1 MVHIGED
8 DNAAGRRLGVDP
20 RRRRSTGHA
29 LTVPAAP
36 ASTYRAQVSPAFDLY
51 ATAELTDYLAALGVT
66 HLYSSPLLRST
77 PGSAHGYDVVDQS
90 AADEQRGGEAG
101 RQALAMALRR
111 HGLGLVLDI
120 VPNHMGVA
128 LPEANPAW
136 WDVLK
141 LGAQSVYARWFDID
155 WSRGRLL
162 LPVLADSIEALADL
176 RLDGDLLRY
185 RNLRFPLAPGTAV
198 LREPRAVHDHQHYE
212 LVSWRHA
219 RIELNYRRFFAVSG
233 LAALRVEQQTVF
245 DATHRELLRWVA
257 AGDVDGLR
265 VDHPDGLTDPAGYLS
280 RLRAVAPDAALYVE
294 KVLEPGE
301 ELPADWPVAGTTGY
315 DALAEVDGVLV
326 DPAGEAAFTA
336 LDEALTGVRTRWPDL
351 VHDCKLD
358 VASGMLRAEVRRL
371 AALAPGLAGTE
382 AALAEVLACFP
393 VYRSYLPA
401 GAADL
406 ATAVAGARARRPDL
420 ESTLDALAPRLA
432 DPADPLAVR
441 FQQIS
446 GAVMAKGVEDTAY
459 YRWTRFVMLNE
470 VGGDPS
476 AFGLPVDRF
485 HAAMVRRLD
494 RWPAGMTTLSTHDT
508 KRSAD
513 VRARLAVLAELPD
526 DWAAA
531 VSRWSA
537 AAPPPDF
544 ALGHLLWQTVVG
556 AWPIDRERLHGYL
569 TKAMREARTATG
581 WDDPDTAFEER
592 MHAVA
597 DAVYEDPVLAA
608 DVSELADRIAPY
620 GWSNSL
626 TGALLQLAMPG
637 MPDTYQGGELWDY
650 SLVDP
655 DNRRPVDFATRRSLL
670 ARLDAGWLPPV
681 DETGAAKL
689 LVVSRALRLRRDR
702 PDAFGSYA
710 AMSATGPAADHCVAF
725 DRGGAVAVG
734 TRLPVRLARDG
745 GWRDTA
751 LPLPPGTWTDALTGA
766 THPGCAV
773 ALSEILAHYPV
784 ALLARP

>member
-1 MVHIGED
+1 
-8 DNAAGRRLGVDP
+8 
-20 RRRRSTGHA
+20 
-29 LTVPAAP
+29 VPAAP
-36 ASTYRAQVSPAFDLY
+36 ASTYRVQVSPAFDLY
-51 ATAELTDYLAALGVT
+51 GTAELTDYLAALGVT

-77 PGSAHGYDVVDQS
+77 PGSAHGYDVVDHS

-101 RQALAMALRR
+101 RQALAAALRR

-136 WDVLK
+136 WDVLR

-185 RNLRFPLAPGTAV
+185 RDLRFPLAPGTAA
-198 LREPRAVHDHQHYE
+198 LRDPRAVHDHQHYE

-219 RIELNYRRFFAVSG
+219 RVELNYRRFFAVSG
-233 LAALRVEQQTVF
+233 LAALRVEADTVF
-245 DATHRELLRWVA
+245 DATHREVLRWVA
-257 AGDVDGLR
+257 AGEVDGLR
-265 VDHPDGLTDPAGYLS
+265 VDHPDGLTDPAGYLR
-280 RLRAVAPDAALYVE
+280 RLRAKAPDVPLYVE

-301 ELPADWPVAGTTGY
+301 ELPPDWPVAGTTGY

-326 DPAGEAAFTA
+326 DPAGAAAFTA
-336 LDEALTGVRTRWPDL
+336 LDEALTGVRTRWHDL

-371 AALAPGLAGTE
+371 AALAPGLARTE
-382 AALAEVLACFP
+382 AALAAVLACFP

-420 ESTLDALAPRLA
+420 ESTLDALEPRLA

-441 FQQIS
+441 FQQTS

-470 VGGDPS
+470 VGGDPP

-485 HAAMVRRLD
+485 HAAMARRQD

-513 VRARLAVLAELPD
+513 VRARLAVLAELPG

-537 AAPPPDF
+537 VAPPPDG
-544 ALGHLLWQTVVG
+544 ALGHLLWQTVAG
-556 AWPIDRERLHGYL
+556 AWPIDRQRLHGYL

-597 DAVYEDPVLAA
+597 GAVYDDPVLAA
-608 DVSELADRIAPY
+608 DVSDLTSRIAPY

-626 TGALLQLAMPG
+626 TGTLLQLAMPG
-637 MPDTYQGGELWDY
+637 VPDTYQGSELWDY

-655 DNRRPVDFATRRSLL
+655 DNRRPVDFVARRSLL
-670 ARLDAGWLPPV
+670 ARLDTGWLPPV

-689 LVVSRALRLRRDR
+689 LVVARALRLRRDR
-702 PDAFGSYA
+702 PDAFGSYGPVF
-710 AMSATGPAADHCVAF
+710 ATGPAADHCVAF
-725 DRGGAVAVG
+725 DRGAAVAVG
-734 TRLPVRLARDG
+734 TRLPVRLAREG
-745 GWRDTA
+745 GWRDTT
-751 LPLPPGTWTDALTGA
+751 LPLPGGAWTDALTGA
-766 THPGCAV
+766 THPGGAV
-773 ALSEILAHYPV
+773 RLSDLLARYPV
-784 ALLARP
+784 ALLDRP